1 MTRRAYDINY
11 VPKNFQTDVGTL
23 KCLVSLPVSLRTK
36 VTKLLL
42 PLQTSKKKIFHCYM
56 SCENDFIYY
65 TAQLILRNFS
75 WSTEKLNI
83 TPPGL
88 QC

>member
-1 MTRRAYDINY
+1 MTRRAYDLNH

-23 KCLVSLPVSLRTK
+23 KYLDSFHVTLRTK
-36 VTKLLL
+36 VTELLL
-42 PLQTSKKKIFHCYM
+42 PLRASKKKIFHCYM

-65 TAQLILRNFS
+65 TAELILRNLN
-75 WSTEKLNI
+75 WSTEKLDI
-83 TPPGL
+83 ALPGL